1 MLIRNSRRIV
11 KFMDDI
17 KYSQKEFIINKKN
30 YLQIILERAINLS
43 HILQKCNT
51 YSAIFF
57 KNPSLDIK
65 GRL

>member
-11 KFMDDI
+11 KFMEDI

-43 HILQKCNT
+43 HILQKSNA

>member
-1 MLIRNSRRIV
+1 ME
-11 KFMDDI
+11 DI

-30 YLQIILERAINLS
+30 YLQIILERAKYLS
-43 HILQKCNT
+43 HIMHECNA

-57 KNPSLDIK
+57 KNPSLDNK